1 MSSKLKIGF
10 CPIGKIVFSHEEA
23 LRFKKLIEAKL
34 SKWNINTVSIDAV
47 IEDGIVRAQSDIDK
61 VVKELKR
68 HEIDGLFIPHLNFGT
83 EGAAGM
89 IAKKLEVPTLLWGPR
104 DEAPLEDGSRLRD
117 TLCGLFATSKVL
129 HKLNVP
135 FTYIENCRID
145 EPSFEAGV
153 KNFQK
158 VVSIVK
164 NFRNLRIGQVGNRI
178 DSFWSTIINESELLE
193 KFGVEILTIDIVKFI
208 EDVKRKASK
217 DKDKYWEELGAVK
230 NDIRFEGF
238 KDESVLLNLFAMRDL
253 MIEMA
258 VVEGISCYSIQASM
272 AICEALGCNN
282 LYAISM
288 VNDARIPT
296 VIESDIHGAISSV
309 ILQAASSNQDIPFI
323 ADLTIRHPD
332 DDNGVLLWHCECP
345 LSLKAK
351 DSEAE
356 VGPHWIFPDL
366 PSGNCHWRLKNGD
379 ITVLRFDGD
388 GGKYS
393 IIAGEGEA
401 MKGPETRN
409 TYVWMKV
416 KDWKRWEKK
425 FIEGPYMHHVAC
437 NYGKHLPIIYESV
450 KYLPGPISFNLIDSQ
465 IDEVTERFTQIG
477 ID

>member
-23 LRFKKLIEAKL
+23 LKVKKLIEAKF

-47 IEDGIVRAQSDIDK
+47 VENGIVRAPSDIDK

-68 HEIDGLFIPHLNFGT
+68 HEIDGLFIPHVNFGT

-104 DEAPLEDGSRLRD
+104 DEAPLKDGSRLRD

-135 FTYIENCRID
+135 FTYIENCRVD

-164 NFRNLRIGQVGNRI
+164 KFRNMRIGQVGNRI
-178 DSFWSTIINESELLE
+178 DFFWSTIINESELLE
-193 KFGVEILTIDIVKFI
+193 KFGIEILPIDIVKFI
-208 EDVKRKASK
+208 DDVKINASK
-217 DKDKYWEELGAVK
+217 HKDKYTKELRAAK
-230 NDIRFEGF
+230 EDIRFEGF
-238 KDESVLLNLFAMRDL
+238 RDESVLLNLFAMRDL

-258 VVEGISCYSIQASM
+258 EVEGISCYSIQTSM

-282 LYAISM
+282 LYAVSM

-296 VIESDIHGAISSV
+296 VVESDIHGAISSV
-309 ILQAASSNQDIPFI
+309 ILQTASLNEDITFI

-345 LSLKAK
+345 YSLKAK
-351 DSEAE
+351 ESEAE

-366 PSGNCHWRLKNGD
+366 PSGNCHWRLKSGD
-379 ITVLRFDGD
+379 MTVLRFDGD

-393 IIAGEGEA
+393 IICGEGKTTE
-401 MKGPETRN
+401 GPITQN

-416 KDWKRWEKK
+416 KDWKKWEKK

-437 NYGKHLPIIYESV
+437 NYGKHLPVIAEAI
-450 KYLPGPISFNLIDSQ
+450 KYLPGNINFELTDGSIEEIKEDF
-465 IDEVTERFTQIG
+465 FKKG
-477 ID
+477 